1 MIRIIKKVEFYM
13 NLLNNKKYV
22 NDIIKVSNLKFIN
35 FEMLKNKSIALSGAT
50 GMIGSFLIDAI
61 MYLNKE
67 KIKLPNIC
75 FRKNRK

>member
-1 MIRIIKKVEFYM
+1 M